1 MSPGYNFVPVECT
14 GAILRGDRSIKC
26 WGKYAGV
33 EKLGDL
39 NGRELTIV
47 VDSSSVL
54 YAK

>member
-1 MSPGYNFVPVECT
+1 
-14 GAILRGDRSIKC
+14 
-26 WGKYAGV
+26 V